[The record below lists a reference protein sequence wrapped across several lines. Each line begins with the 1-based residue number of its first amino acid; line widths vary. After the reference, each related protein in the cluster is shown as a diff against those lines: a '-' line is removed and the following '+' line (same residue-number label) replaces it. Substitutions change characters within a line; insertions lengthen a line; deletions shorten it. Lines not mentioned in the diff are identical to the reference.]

1 MFRKNGMSWCHGWQR
16 MTMFR
21 KSGLSWYATE
31 ARNNDVYN

>member
-1 MFRKNGMSWCHGWQR
+1 MSWCHGWQR